1 MPPQDG
7 ISQLLSP
14 QDLTRLGRLSL
25 TSRFTVE
32 GTMTGSHKSQRKG
45 ISVEFADY
53 RQYVPGDDP
62 KHLDWKVYGRNERLY
77 LREYEEETTLRVQ
90 LLVDASASMAYAGK
104 DISKYNYACRC
115 AAALAYIT
123 IHHQD
128 NVGLALFD
136 EKTRALLPSKSGPE
150 HLRVIC
156 NTLASHTPSEHTDMA
171 GTLHNLAEN
180 AKRRG
185 LIIIFSD
192 LFDDM
197 EKIRSALAHFRR
209 RRHDVI
215 VYQILDRNEV
225 EFPFKNVSTFEDLE
239 TGERIITSPRSIKN
253 AYQKAIDEFLQE
265 SRRTCASLNVEHVL
279 ALTDVPPV
287 DMILRHLRQRAI
299 AGR

>member
-1 MPPQDG
+1 MPEHDG
-7 ISQLLSP
+7 IGQLLSA
-14 QDLTRLGRLSL
+14 QDLTRLGRLAL

-77 LREYEEETTLRVQ
+77 LREYEEETTLRVH

-104 DISKYNYACRC
+104 DISKYTYACRC

-136 EKTRALLPSKSGPE
+136 ETTRALLPAKSGPE

-156 NTLASHTPSEHTDMA
+156 NTLASHTPSEHTDMSK
-171 GTLHNLAEN
+171 TLHNLAEN

-185 LIIIFSD
+185 LIVIFSD

-197 EKIRSALAHFRR
+197 EKIKSALAHFRR

-215 VYQILDRNEV
+215 VYQILDRSEV
-225 EFPFKNVSTFEDLE
+225 DFPFRNVSTFEDLE
-239 TGERIITSPRSIKN
+239 TGERIITSPRDIKN
-253 AYQKAIDEFLQE
+253 AYQKAIEEFLQQ
-265 SRRTCASLNVEHVL
+265 SRQICSSLNVEHVL

-287 DMILRHLRQRAI
+287 DMILRHLRQRAL

>member
-1 MPPQDG
+1 MPSQDG
-7 ISQLLSP
+7 ISHLLSP

-90 LLVDASASMAYAGK
+90 LLVDASASMAYAGNAV
-104 DISKYNYACRC
+104 SKYNYACRC

-136 EKTRALLPSKSGPE
+136 EKTRALLPPKSGPE

-185 LIIIFSD
+185 LIVIFSD

-197 EKIRSALAHFRR
+197 DKIKSALAHFRR

-239 TGERIITSPRSIKN
+239 TGERIITSPREIKS

-265 SRRTCASLNVEHVL
+265 SRSTCASLNVEHVL

>member
-1 MPPQDG
+1 MPQPDG
-7 ISQLLSP
+7 ITSLLSP
-14 QDLTRLGRLSL
+14 QDLSRLGRLAL

-32 GTMTGSHKSQRKG
+32 GTQTGSHRSQRKG

-53 RQYVPGDDP
+53 RQYVAGDDL

-77 LREYEEETTLRVQ
+77 LRQYEEETTLRVQ

-104 DISKYNYACRC
+104 DTSKYLYAAKC

-136 EKTRALLPSKSGPE
+136 DKTRDLLPPKNGAE
-150 HLRVIC
+150 HLRIIC
-156 NTLASHTPSEHTDMA
+156 NTLAKHHPSRQTDLA
-171 GTLHNLAEN
+171 STLHQLAEN

-192 LFDDM
+192 LFDDL
-197 EKIRSALAHFRR
+197 EKIKSALAHFRR

-215 VYQILDRNEV
+215 VYQIMDRNEV
-225 EFPFKNVSTFEDLE
+225 DFPFRDTSVFQDLE
-239 TGERIITSPRSIKN
+239 TGERITTSPREIRH
-253 AYQKAIDEFLQE
+253 AYQTAVEDFLNGCRQVC
-265 SRRTCASLNVEHVL
+265 SSLNVEHVL

-287 DMILRHLRQRAI
+287 DMILRHLKQRAL